1 MEWID
6 LTTFWKEI
14 DDATDLLANTMWRSN
29 VMDRISYGAFCYMIT
44 EEFCNSNSLDVIAFS
59 QWVADNIKIMNEKR
73 KTEDTDVLRP

>member
-29 VMDRISYGAFCYMIT
+29 VMDRISFGAFCCMIT

-59 QWVADNIKIMNEKR
+59 QWVADNIKIMNEKNGR
-73 KTEDTDVLRP
+73 Y